1 MRTISLFILTIV
13 ILSSCNK
20 KQLPNFE
27 NIDYSRFGND
37 EVIYSLKIYDDG
49 KTNIYKYNLRKERK
63 SFYTVT
69 LDKIELDS
77 ISSLSKLILNAK
89 FDTLNEFGCDQCLS
103 YCLII
108 NSKNHKFKT
117 SYFGQ
122 LFAEKNMHLL
132 DRFAVQMDKIAAKSI
147 ETVDS
152 TFVFESLSGIIITPR
167 PPDQPNLIDKF
178 IPKN

>member
-13 ILSSCNK
+13 ILSSCNR
-20 KQLPNFE
+20 KQLPDFE
-27 NIDYSRFGND
+27 NIDYSRYGND
-37 EVIYSLKIYDDG
+37 GALYSLKIYNDG
-49 KTNIYKYNLRKERK
+49 KTNIYKYNLIKERK
-63 SFYTVT
+63 YFYTFT

-77 ISSLSKLILNAK
+77 ISSLSNLILNAK
-89 FDTLNEFGCDQCLS
+89 FDTLNEFGCDRCLS

-108 NSKNHKFKT
+108 NNKNHKFKT

-122 LFAEKNMHLL
+122 LFTEKNMQLI
-132 DRFAVQMDKIAAKSI
+132 DRFALQMNKIAAKHI

-152 TFVFESLSGIIITPR
+152 TFVFESLSGIILPPR
-167 PPDQPNLIDKF
+167 PPDQPNLFDKF